1 MGLLVWLWFAT
12 YSQFHLGQVTEN
24 ALNWIPCQL
33 RAKWKT
39 ADMVSVVL
47 VGLPIQ
53 ILNMFSYPDKC
64 FPSFMANANDDEIPS
79 FCIKNGL
86 EFEAFVEVSYYWVSQ
101 STRTRPGLH
110 SATF

>member
-1 MGLLVWLWFAT
+1 
-12 YSQFHLGQVTEN
+12 
-24 ALNWIPCQL
+24 
-33 RAKWKT
+33 
-39 ADMVSVVL
+39 MVSVVL

-86 EFEAFVEVSYYWVSQ
+86 EFEAFVEVSYY
-101 STRTRPGLH
+101 
-110 SATF
+110 